1 MGQQH
6 YRYLLPLP
14 TYLRQP
20 PMPPKTTPKP
30 QAPSQSLLSLLGTR
44 LHLLRNLQFWTMR
57 NTPKAPSR
65 ASDPSYGHTT
75 PYGIL
80 GGAKHHALRHRHQ
93 EGPIRPQ
100 SSKTGRNGMAAAIS
114 NGALAI
120 AKPTTTSTMEED
132 GCTYEIP
139 SEVKA

>member
-1 MGQQH
+1 M
-6 YRYLLPLP
+6 
-14 TYLRQP
+14 
-20 PMPPKTTPKP
+20 
-30 QAPSQSLLSLLGTR
+30 
-44 LHLLRNLQFWTMR
+44 
-57 NTPKAPSR
+57 PKASSR
-65 ASDPSYGHTT
+65 ASNPSYGHTT

-80 GGAKHHALRHRHQ
+80 GGAKHHALQHRHQ

-114 NGALAI
+114 KGAPVI

-132 GCTYEIP
+132 GCTWGVP